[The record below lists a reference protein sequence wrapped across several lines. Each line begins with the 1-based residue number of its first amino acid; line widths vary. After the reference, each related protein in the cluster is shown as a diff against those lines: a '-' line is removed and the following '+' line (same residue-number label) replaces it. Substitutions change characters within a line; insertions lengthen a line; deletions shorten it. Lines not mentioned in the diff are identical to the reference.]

1 MQRITWLLVLSPLFS
16 YGATSTLVTGD
27 KTITKVVKLL
37 QEMLD
42 KSKADGDKDTDMF
55 AKYKCYCDINAAD
68 KTKAIADNTQA
79 ISLLSSEIGELQ
91 AENGKLST
99 ECAELETR
107 MTENERAR
115 STADSLRGKAAED
128 FLSEES
134 DMENAIGQMGQ
145 AIDTLAAIGSDQAAL
160 ISHKKFMIKSSPKT
174 ALLTK
179 MTAEVKGAVR
189 AASIFLSPRERKMI
203 SSFLQAP
210 FAGTYQ
216 SQGSEIVGILKNMR
230 DTFKSNLASA
240 RAAESAASEAHQKFM
255 KVKAA
260 DFDRSKVSFDDKDGV
275 LGTNDNSLST
285 KRDQKSDAQTTMGSD
300 QEFLGKLLNICGIK
314 TTQYEDRK
322 MVRANEE
329 SAIAQA
335 QSILNGDASFDNPA
349 TGLVQLTMRTRHM
362 SVRDQVR
369 QSLAHVAKKRQSIK
383 LARIAASLEAGNP
396 FTKVVAEIQAMIDLI
411 AREEKA
417 DDDEK
422 AWCDS
427 EREENVHQKSMKKK
441 NIEHLNGKIDD
452 IVDLLD
458 SEVDGLRKQ
467 QKDEQETLAQCMKD
481 QSEEI
486 ADRKE
491 SNVAYQKNVNNLV
504 EAQTTLNKATKVLR
518 KFYDWLKAKQGPHHY
533 EKKSGKDSTGNNIK
547 RIPESTMDKLEE
559 ACSADPACVGFNSD
573 GWLKSKIVAD
583 GDLFDASGDLYEK
596 VYDSDLLQARRED
609 PAPPASFDDA
619 ESGDGTTKG
628 QSDKGGDVMGML
640 EFILSEA
647 AEEEKTAHSEEEEAQ
662 RDFEDE
668 MNDLKSQ
675 EKTSQETIASL
686 EASIAAKVKELEQAR
701 VDRKKTSEEKVA
713 IEKYLSKIK
722 PGCDFITEFIGERKD
737 NREAETSALNTAIEK
752 LEDTPAYKEAQAK
765 AEAGN

>member
-1 MQRITWLLVLSPLFS
+1 M
-16 YGATSTLVTGD
+16 VTGD

-160 ISHKKFMIKSSPKT
+160 ISHKKFMTKSSPKT

-396 FTKVVAEIQAMIDLI
+396 FKKVVAEIQAMIDLI
-411 AREEKA
+411 AKEEKA

-547 RIPESTMDKLEE
+547 RIPESTMGKLEE

-609 PAPPASFDDA
+609 PAPPASFDDE

-752 LEDTPAYKEAQAK
+752 LEDTPAYKEARAK